1 MDACKNFFSYGMMTC
16 CGFPSVVL
24 EGTKNDWQ
32 VLRQNAELLITTR
45 CTDEFAQWW
54 LPALLPLLE
63 KFIQEYEKGTNGSAG
78 DDRFW
83 NSCVKRGGRTGSGAK
98 SWFNGWINILFP
110 FIDEENNQYMKPYS
124 STNDYVR
131 EGLKQNEYF

>member
-1 MDACKNFFSYGMMTC
+1 MDACKNFFSYGMTTF

-32 VLRQNAELLITTR
+32 ILRQNAELLITTR

-54 LPALLPLLE
+54 MPSLLPLLE
-63 KFIQEYEKGTNGSAG
+63 KFNEEYEKGANGAAG

-83 NSCVKRGGRTGSGAK
+83 NSFVKIGGISGSGDMT
-98 SWFNGWINILFP
+98 WFNGWINILFP
-110 FIDEENNQYMKPYS
+110 FI
-124 STNDYVR
+124 ND
-131 EGLKQNEYF
+131 